1 MHTVV
6 LGSVCSFC
14 SRPALSSGWGS
25 PLEDSVEVWVIP
37 MKSQTAS
44 VELIVP
50 AAQEPGKL
58 SEGTGWH

>member
-1 MHTVV
+1 M
-6 LGSVCSFC
+6 
-14 SRPALSSGWGS
+14 
-25 PLEDSVEVWVIP
+25 EVWVIP

-50 AAQEPGKL
+50 AAQEQGKL